1 MGVIKSTLSNLKGH
15 KLRVFVTML
24 WIIIGITSVI
34 LVSSVGNGLKQEVK
48 YSVDKVNPNKTRIN
62 FEPTDSSM
70 IDMSIFLKP
79 FSKNDLETLSFI
91 EGVER
96 IEPSKDDFNYG
107 STYYDEAK
115 FNKKSTYL
123 EVSELKK
130 DTYLKPIYGRSFS
143 LEDENRNVVII
154 TMQNAL
160 DLFNNPKDALGKGI
174 TLPTTNTTFE
184 VIGIIDE
191 SSIINKNSDKNSTSI
206 NNLYYGDMMYITSYM
221 PKKAL
226 DNLINQYS
234 SPQEIYSLDLVVSKG
249 YDVFDVSNNIIN
261 KLYELHPDINGSYS
275 TPDPSQETQEL
286 ENMISTINKFVT
298 LITFI
303 SMFVGGVGVMNI
315 MYVSVMERQREIG
328 IRRAIGAK
336 PRTIM
341 LQFLLESI
349 FITVC
354 GGILG
359 IIVGFIVVNY
369 ASNYLPFKAI
379 PNINSFLFASI
390 TTVITGIVFGII
402 PAYKA
407 SKLDPIKAIYK

>member
-34 LVSSVGNGLKQEVK
+34 LVSSIGNGLKQEVK

-79 FSKNDLETLSFI
+79 FTKDDLKTLSFI

-96 IEPSKDDFNYG
+96 IEPSKDDFSYG

-130 DTYLKPIYGRSFS
+130 DTYLNPIYGRSFS

-160 DLFNNPKDALGKGI
+160 ELFNNPKDAIGKGI

>member
-1 MGVIKSTLSNLKGH
+1 MGIIKNTLSNLKGH

-34 LVSSVGNGLKQEVK
+34 LVSSIGNGLKQEVK
-48 YSVDKVNPNKTRIN
+48 SSVDKVNPNKTRIN

-79 FSKNDLETLSFI
+79 FTKDDLETLSFI

-130 DTYLKPIYGRSFS
+130 DTYLNPIYGRSFS
-143 LEDENRNVVII
+143 FEDENRNVVII

-160 DLFNNPKDALGKGI
+160 DLFNNPKDAIGKGI
-174 TLPTTNTTFE
+174 TLPMTNTTFE

-191 SSIINKNSDKNSTSI
+191 SSIINKNSDKNSTSM

-286 ENMISTINKFVT
+286 KNMISTINKFVT

>member
-1 MGVIKSTLSNLKGH
+1 MGIIKSTLSNLKGH

-34 LVSSVGNGLKQEVK
+34 LVSSIGNGLKQEVK
-48 YSVDKVNPNKTRIN
+48 SSVDKVNPNKTRIN

-79 FSKNDLETLSFI
+79 FTKDDLETLSFI

-130 DTYLKPIYGRSFS
+130 DTYLNPIYGRSFS
-143 LEDENRNVVII
+143 FEDENRNVVII

-160 DLFNNPKDALGKGI
+160 DLFNNPKDAIGKGI
-174 TLPTTNTTFE
+174 TLPMTNTTFE

-191 SSIINKNSDKNSTSI
+191 SSIINKNSDKNSTSM

>member
-34 LVSSVGNGLKQEVK
+34 LVSSIGNGLKQEVK

-79 FSKNDLETLSFI
+79 FTKDDLETLSFI

-96 IEPSKDDFNYG
+96 IEPSKDDFNYE

-130 DTYLKPIYGRSFS
+130 DTYLNPIYGRSFS

-160 DLFNNPKDALGKGI
+160 DLFNNPKDAIGKGI

>member
-34 LVSSVGNGLKQEVK
+34 LVSSIGNGLKQEVK

-160 DLFNNPKDALGKGI
+160 ELFNNPKDAIGKGI

>member
-34 LVSSVGNGLKQEVK
+34 LVSSIGNGLKQEVK

-79 FSKNDLETLSFI
+79 FSKNDLETLSFV

-160 DLFNNPKDALGKGI
+160 DLFNNPKDAIGKGI